1 MGAVAPLRLTLFP
14 PGVPPM
20 PVQPRHSAQQDPK
33 EGHLYEGQE
42 QEVDVTEQGPVQGS
56 QPQE

>member
-1 MGAVAPLRLTLFP
+1 
-14 PGVPPM
+14 M
-20 PVQPRHSAQQDPK
+20 PVQPCHSAQQDPK